1 MKKIIH
7 EIYHNP
13 LAKGSFVI
21 FVGAT
26 VSNFGAYLYHLFM
39 GRMLGPV
46 SYGVLTALISLL
58 YIIFVPALT
67 LGTTVVKFA
76 STAKAKKDYAQI
88 YSLFYGLSQKL
99 LVASLVIFLLFI
111 FASKIVAEFLQ
122 IPNQSLIILTGS
134 LFLFSLLPTVNNSIL
149 QAFLNFPFLAVN
161 SIFATIL
168 KLTFAVVLVR
178 LGFSVGGAIF
188 ALLISSTG
196 AYLLSFYPLR
206 FLWQAKPNTVR
217 LDWLKIFLYAAP
229 TFLVVLGLT
238 SLYTTDIILVKH
250 FFPSLETGFYASLAV
265 MGKIIFY
272 AGSAITVVM
281 FPLVSERYES
291 GGHYQSLLAQSL
303 ILVSL
308 IAVGI
313 TGFYF
318 LFPTLM
324 IEVLYGSSYLP
335 ASPYLGMF
343 GIFISLYSLSSVL
356 TNFFLSIRK
365 TRVAVVVLSAALA
378 QIFLISFFHTSI
390 AQVIQI
396 SILVTTLLLASL
408 LVYYFRSEKA

>member
-21 FVGAT
+21 FVGTT

-58 YIIFVPALT
+58 YLISIPALT
-67 LGTTVVKFA
+67 LGTTVVKFV
-76 STAKAKKDYAQI
+76 SLAKTKKDYAQI

-99 LVASLVIFLLFI
+99 LVASVAIFLLFA
-111 FASKIVAEFLQ
+111 FVSNLLAEFLQ

-168 KLTFAVVLVR
+168 KLTLAVVLVR

-206 FLWQAKPNTVR
+206 FLWQFKNRVR
-217 LDWLKIFLYAAP
+217 VDWSKIVSYATPVFL
-229 TFLVVLGLT
+229 TILSLT
-238 SLYTTDIILVKH
+238 SLYTTDVILVKH
-250 FFPSLETGFYASLAV
+250 FFPPLQAGLYAATAV
-265 MGKIIFY
+265 IGKIVFF
-272 AGSAITVVM
+272 ASSAVPIVM
-281 FPLVSERYES
+281 FPLVSERYEN
-291 GGHYQSLLAQSL
+291 GGNFRPILLQSL
-303 ILVSL
+303 ILV
-308 IAVGI
+308 AGI
-313 TGFYF
+313 SGSITAFYF
-318 LFPTLM
+318 LFPKLM
-324 IEVLYGSSYLP
+324 VEVLYGSSYLSV
-335 ASPYLGMF
+335 SPYLGIF
-343 GIFISLYSLSSVL
+343 GIFISLYSLANVL

-365 TRVAVVVLSAALA
+365 TQVAFFPFLAAIL
-378 QIFLISFFHTSI
+378 QIGLIWFFHPSI
-390 AQVIQI
+390 LMVIQI
-396 SILVTTLLLASL
+396 SILTTALLLTSL
-408 LVYYFRSEKA
+408 LLYYLRSEKA